1 MTKATRLKNLV
12 IHWVFQNVIS
22 GIKFYDKQNC
32 EKLEHI
38 W

>member
-1 MTKATRLKNLV
+1 MKVKYIAV
-12 IHWVFQNVIS
+12 NVIS
-22 GIKFYDKQNC
+22 GIKFYDKQNY